1 MGEATSNTFLKRKAA
16 AGREDHLA
24 RAMTVQKAVRVT
36 AAKTAEELLQLPLAA
51 LSISVETFAL
61 GDLEE
66 RIKEDCL
73 LLLLDGQHGQPGL
86 AMLDSSLVGGLVQQ
100 QTMGRVLEA
109 SNEARRMTQT
119 DAALTAPFVDELLT
133 RVPKILEL
141 PDDIRL
147 LSGYQFGV
155 MADEV
160 RAVKM
165 ALEALEYTSLKMTL
179 DLFKGA
185 RQGELTLILPHIEDA
200 ALTGLDIESED
211 DEDALPPPDLTK
223 SLMKLNAELN
233 ITLGTI
239 RMPISQLQQL
249 MPGQALGLPPDTFP
263 NVKIMGSNGR
273 FLGEGKLGQVEGQRA
288 VRPERDVAYDNQ
300 PMRRDSD
307 RANLDLP
314 EVSDISE
321 GGAGLPA
328 PLESPSMDGFDLPND
343 AGDLDLP
350 GLPDFDSPDDGFP
363 DLPDLPDAA
372 GSTEPNDGMPPMD
385 DLPELDDFPD
395 LADLPELD
403 DLPDLADLGDLPDLK
418 TA

>member
-24 RAMTVQKAVRVT
+24 RAMTIQKAVRVT
-36 AAKTAEELLQLPLAA
+36 AAKTAEDLLQLPLAA
-51 LSISVETFAL
+51 LAISAEVFNNA
-61 GDLEE
+61 DLEE

-73 LLLLDGQHGQPGL
+73 LLLLDGPHGQPGL
-86 AMLDSSLVGGLVQQ
+86 AMLDGSLVGGLVQQ

-109 SNEARRMTQT
+109 SNAERQMTQT

-133 RVPKILEL
+133 RIPKILEL

-155 MADEV
+155 MAEEL

-185 RQGELTLILPHIEDA
+185 RQGELTLILPHVEDSD
-200 ALTGLDIESED
+200 LTGSDAEVD
-211 DEDALPPPDLTK
+211 DDDNAMPPPDLTK
-223 SLMKLNAELN
+223 SLMKLNAELS

-249 MPGQALGLPPDTFP
+249 APGQALALPPDTFP

-288 VRPERDVAYDNQ
+288 VRPVHAPAYDTQ
-300 PMRRDSD
+300 PMRRGAD
-307 RANLDLP
+307 RDNLDLP
-314 EVSDISE
+314 EVTDISE
-321 GGAGLPA
+321 T
-328 PLESPSMDGFDLPND
+328 PSSGGFDLPSD
-343 AGDLDLP
+343 DGGLELP
-350 GLPDFDSPDDGFP
+350 GLLDLEPAGGGLP
-363 DLPDLPDAA
+363 DLPDLP
-372 GSTEPNDGMPPMD
+372 GMLDGGEDTAPADGIPSME

-395 LADLPELD
+395 LADLPELN
-403 DLPDLADLGDLPDLK
+403 DLPDLGDLPDLK